1 MSRRKQAAAQ
11 GATVI
16 ALPGAVAQLG
26 ERLAKEW
33 FTTAEL
39 VDLGLPGLPG
49 TKRGLNMLATR
60 EGWADA
66 GYEGVHWRD
75 RQGRGGGIEYH
86 WSVLPE
92 TARIAV
98 ALRYPPGEAGQAIA
112 TEDAR
117 RAAQAEAYDRLPATK
132 KAKAER
138 ACAALGQVEALV
150 RAGSARMA
158 ALRHV
163 AAAHGV
169 ALRTLQ
175 LWQEIVRG
183 APRADWRYW
192 LAPQHAGGVGR
203 EAECSPAA
211 WERLKLEYLRKS
223 KPNFT
228 TAMREV
234 RRLAPANGWTLP
246 SDRTLQRRLEA
257 LPRAILVATRE
268 GEQGLKR
275 MLPAQRRDKS
285 GFHALEAVNSDGH
298 TFDVFVKWPDGSVG
312 RPTLIAFQD
321 LYSGKMLSWRV
332 ARSENADDWR
342 LAFGDLV
349 EDWGLP
355 AHVWLDNTRAAA
367 NKQMTGGVGT
377 RFRFKVKAEDPV
389 GIFPML
395 NIEVHWTQPFS
406 GQSKPIERAFR
417 DFAQEIAKHRE
428 FEGAYTGNSP
438 VTKPENYGTRAVPYD
453 TFLRV
458 LSEGIAEHNARPGRR
473 SPVCRGRSFDA
484 VFAESY
490 AAHAAV
496 IPRATPEQR
505 RLWLLASQAVRVRQ
519 DGQVW
524 LHDNGYFHDALHE
537 VVGERVTLRFDPDLL
552 HGSVHVYRLDGAW
565 LCEAACNRP
574 VGFANTAAAR
584 ERAARVRSWMR
595 AEKAKAQAIV
605 GLSLRDIAEQ
615 DAKLE
620 RREAA
625 ARPETGVV
633 RGVFGGGLVPR
644 AVGAT
649 ALQPRLEPTETPVQR
664 GEEEARVRRAL
675 RLVLPG
681 GGDP

>member
-1 MSRRKQAAAQ
+1 MSTPGKAPT
-11 GATVI
+11 GAVV
-16 ALPGAVAQLG
+16 ALPGVAAQLPG
-26 ERLAKEW
+26 RLAKEW
-33 FTTAEL
+33 FTTVEL
-39 VDLGLPGLPG
+39 VQLGLPDLPS
-49 TKRGLNMLATR
+49 TDRSLRRIAR
-60 EGWADA
+60 EQGWQQPE
-66 GYEGVHWRD
+66 GEGVYWRV
-75 RQGRGGGIEYH
+75 REGRGGHPEYH
-86 WSVLPE
+86 WTILPE
-92 TARIAV
+92 AARIAL
-98 ALRYPPGEAGQAIA
+98 ALRYPPGEAGRAIA

-117 RAAQAEAYDRLPATK
+117 RAAQAEAYDRLPASK

-138 ACAALGQVEALV
+138 ACAALDQVEMLV
-150 RAGSARMA
+150 QAGTPRMA

-163 AAAHGV
+163 AAAQQV
-169 ALRTLQ
+169 SLRTVQ
-175 LWQEIVRG
+175 GWQEIVRG

-192 LAPQHAGGVGR
+192 LAPQHAGAVGR

-211 WERLKLEYLRKS
+211 WERLKVEYLRQS
-223 KPNFT
+223 RPNFT
-228 TAMREV
+228 TAMRVV
-234 RRLAPANGWTLP
+234 RALAPAHGWTLP

-257 LPRAILVATRE
+257 LPQAITVALRE
-268 GEQGLKR
+268 GDRGLKR
-275 MLPAQRRDKS
+275 LLPAQRRDRS

-298 TFDVFVKWPDGSVG
+298 TFDVFVRWPDGSVG

-321 LYSGKMLSWRV
+321 LYSGKVLSWRV
-332 ARSENADDWR
+332 ARSENSDDWR

-355 AHVWLDNTRAAA
+355 DRVWLDNTRAAA

-377 RFRFKVKAEDPV
+377 RFRFKVKEEDPL

-395 NIEVHWTQPFS
+395 DIEVHWTQPFS

-417 DFAQEIAKHRE
+417 DFAQEIAKHRA

-438 VTKPENYGTRAVPYD
+438 MAKPENYGTRAVEYD

-458 LSEGIAEHNARPGRR
+458 LAEGIAEHNARPGRR
-473 SPVCRGRSFDA
+473 SAVCRGRSFDE

-490 AAHAAV
+490 AAHAHL
-496 IPRATPEQR
+496 IRRALPEQR
-505 RLWLLASQAVRVRQ
+505 RLWLLASQAVRVRR

-524 LHDNGYFHDALHE
+524 LHENGYWHKALHE
-537 VVGERVTLRFDPDLL
+537 VVGERVTLRFDPDVL
-552 HGSVHVYRLDGAW
+552 HGTVHVYRLDGAW
-565 LCEAACNRP
+565 LCEAECNTP
-574 VGFANTAAAR
+574 VGFADTAAAR
-584 ERAARVRSWMR
+584 ARAARVRSWMR

-625 ARPETGVV
+625 ARPPAPVV
-633 RGVFGGGLVPR
+633 RGVFGN
-644 AVGAT
+644 T
-649 ALQPRLEPTETPVQR
+649 ALKPRPEPTESPAQR